1 MMGVELMRM
10 KRWHMNTLKKPV
22 RQAGRL
28 VAQDI
33 TIQNSADTFGVFNPS
48 SVKLEPVFFV
58 ENGQV
63 FINEAFINKATIENI
78 IVGSDLRS
86 KNYDPVKRVGSRIGM
101 INGIVEIY
109 SSRS

>member
-1 MMGVELMRM
+1 M
-10 KRWHMNTLKKPV
+10 

-86 KNYDPVKRVGSRIGM
+86 KNYDPVKRVGIA
-101 INGIVEIY
+101 IILE
-109 SSRS
+109 

>member
-1 MMGVELMRM
+1 
-10 KRWHMNTLKKPV
+10 MNTLKKPV

-63 FINEAFINKATIENI
+63 FINEAFINEAVINKATIEKI

>member
-1 MMGVELMRM
+1 M
-10 KRWHMNTLKKPV
+10 